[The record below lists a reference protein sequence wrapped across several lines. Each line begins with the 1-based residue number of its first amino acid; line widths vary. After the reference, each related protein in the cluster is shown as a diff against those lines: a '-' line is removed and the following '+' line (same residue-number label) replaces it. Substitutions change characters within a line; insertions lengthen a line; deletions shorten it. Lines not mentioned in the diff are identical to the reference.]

1 MLIKRCLFSRYYLC
15 RNQYLSN
22 DIVVC
27 SCYVFEMQVAWLFF
41 SLHLYTVICYLCIPR
56 RCHIIIPKDTQK
68 FMACIPQDAKNDLLI
83 DLKMFCR
90 MSCSCDFCG
99 CPCGWFLKTHI
110 SFSIVVLY
118 KKIYV
123 ICLAHKG
130 PSMIFQFRIF
140 VFLELGLIICSHA
153 R

>member
-1 MLIKRCLFSRYYLC
+1 MLRPKAEADNSIQEVHNSSYYTKAEFNIVFFIHSLLHCFNCFNLYTVCELPIFKSICLMLIKRCLFSRYYLC

-27 SCYVFEMQVAWLFF
+27 SCYVFEVQVAWLFF

-83 DLKMFCR
+83 DLKMF
-90 MSCSCDFCG
+90 
-99 CPCGWFLKTHI
+99 L
-110 SFSIVVLY
+110 
-118 KKIYV
+118 
-123 ICLAHKG
+123 
-130 PSMIFQFRIF
+130 
-140 VFLELGLIICSHA
+140 
-153 R
+153 